1 MLPFLEAAK
10 KNDIPVLVMNPNQN
24 RVDGQ
29 IIPYSNSMADHAYFV
44 WDKYVK
50 DSGFDK
56 IDLVAH
62 SAGGMCLKV
71 IMTKNEETFWK

>member
-1 MLPFLEAAK
+1 
-10 KNDIPVLVMNPNQN
+10 
-24 RVDGQ
+24 
-29 IIPYSNSMADHAYFV
+29 MADHAYFV